1 MKICL
6 TYPFYLPYIGGIELH
21 INELATY
28 LAGQGHEVCIFT
40 SMLKKDLFKTGYA
53 LKFDQSLEQLET
65 ENNNNIII
73 RRFNPNIYL
82 PRGKLAT
89 LQFLYEYSETFR
101 RFKAKNHFDV
111 IHWHSFQK
119 GAINLLLDSN
129 SCTNNVLTLHGT
141 FYPVHDPFFYKR
153 VFMNSVLRKLDGII
167 CISKETMMDALKCG
181 VDESKLHLL
190 PNWVDTDLF
199 KPVDKQASL
208 DGVKCVLYV
217 GRMVKEKGVD
227 VLIAALSDLLQ
238 EGVKIKGLLIGD
250 GPDLPYFIN
259 LAKQLGIEKNLLFTG
274 NVPLG
279 KTALYYSMADVFVL
293 LSTHE
298 PQGRVLLEAMSA
310 GVPVVAFKSEGV
322 REIVPP
328 NVGIL
333 LEDRSVSAAKEAIY
347 QLLSDEKK
355 TRILQENARKF
366 VAQNYGTKVIL
377 PRIEHIYES
386 VIISGS

>member
-1 MKICL
+1 MS
-6 TYPFYLPYIGGIELH
+6 
-21 INELATY
+21 ELATY

-40 SMLKKDLFKTGYA
+40 SILKKDLFKTGYA
-53 LKFDQSLEQLET
+53 LKFNESLEQLET

-119 GAINLLLDSN
+119 GAINLLIDSN
-129 SCTNNVLTLHGT
+129 SHTNNILTLHGT
-141 FYPVHDPFFYKR
+141 FYPVNDPFFYKR
-153 VFMNSVLRKLDGII
+153 VFMKSVLCKLDGII
-167 CISKETMMDALKCG
+167 CISKETMVDALKCG
-181 VDESKLHLL
+181 IEESKLHLL
-190 PNWVDTDLF
+190 SNWVDTDLF
-199 KPVDKQASL
+199 KPVDKPAPL

-227 VLIAALSDLLQ
+227 VLIAALSDLLK
-238 EGVKIKGLLIGD
+238 EGVKIKGLMVGD

-259 LAKQLGIEKNLLFTG
+259 LAKQLGIEKNVVFTG
-274 NVPLG
+274 HVPLG
-279 KTALYYSMADVFVL
+279 KTASYYSMADVFVL

-322 REIVPP
+322 AEIVPSD
-328 NVGIL
+328 VGTL
-333 LEDRSVSAAKEAIY
+333 LDVRSVSAAKEAIH

-355 TRILQENARKF
+355 TRKLRENARKF
-366 VAQNYGTKVIL
+366 VVQNYGMKVVL
-377 PRIEHIYES
+377 PKIERIYES
-386 VIISGS
+386 VRISGS